1 MSGAVVGNVGFSS
14 VSDSSLFQLVL
25 FLNFYRPLPMLQFS
39 SVQSQSY
46 PTLCNPMDCST
57 PSLPVHHQLLELL
70 KFMSIESVTPSNHL
84 ILYHPLLFPLSIFP
98 SIRVYSN
105 ESVPGIRWPE
115 WSFSFSI
122 SPSN

>member
-1 MSGAVVGNVGFSS
+1 MGNVGFSS